1 MGRILG
7 DAKEEEEECRLRR
20 LASRHRAAPEENWR
34 RCCACAGVL
43 TAARLCSQLTGGH
56 TATAAAAGQLRRH
69 RVVPSNWV
77 LTRESRLSTADC
89 QGWTHIARCALARR
103 VIRNTKVGGW
113 VAERLPRAASSE
125 ALALA
130 NVQPS
135 PGRGCLGAAAQPP
148 RPTVSQHST
157 AVTASA
163 ARGEELQSLGRT
175 STAGETLEVR
185 GR

>member
-7 DAKEEEEECRLRR
+7 DAKEEEECRLRR
-20 LASRHRAAPEENWR
+20 LAARHRAAPEEKSS
-34 RCCACAGVL
+34 CCACAGVL
-43 TAARLCSQLTGGH
+43 TAARLRSHHTAAH

-77 LTRESRLSTADC
+77 LSRESRLSTADC
-89 QGWTHIARCALARR
+89 QCLSHTARCGIARR
-103 VIRNTKVGGW
+103 VIRGRKVGRW

-130 NVQPS
+130 NS
-135 PGRGCLGAAAQPP
+135 PRLAAAVSARPRNPPSQPN
-148 RPTVSQHST
+148 ST

-163 ARGEELQSLGRT
+163 ADGEELQSLGRT
-175 STAGETLEVR
+175 TTVGQTLQVR
-185 GR
+185 SR